1 MQLGIA
7 LRGMMDARNAL
18 QQKEGVS
25 TPTYI
30 SEHMQRLAQYTSAV
44 EENLAELEKQLK
56 IRETKLYNEYRV
68 KGESSNA
75 SNVAVDH
82 DTSSEKAEILKLI
95 RLTSSSWKL
104 ISVSQSRI
112 KHLLAESQNQ
122 V

>member
-1 MQLGIA
+1 ML
-7 LRGMMDARNAL
+7 DARNSL
-18 QQKEGVS
+18 QQKEAVS

-44 EENLAELEKQLK
+44 EENLAELEKELK
-56 IRETKLYNEYRV
+56 IKESQIYNKHRAD
-68 KGESSNA
+68 GDSSNA

-82 DTSSEKAEILKLI
+82 ETSEDKAEILKLT

-112 KHLLAESQNQ
+112 KHLLAEAANQ
-122 V
+122 I